1 MMNPKRVLLLVP
13 LSLGAALW
21 GVNWKLD
28 HPPQTT
34 ADKEFQFQMRSV
46 DTIEVVDFSDASSV
60 KFQNA
65 EVGTFTNLIQLA
77 RREPTSFTTFNP
89 RWKINCFAK
98 GKYVDGFLLLAGGT
112 ILVAYGTR
120 RQNSQPWAGRLNARA
135 ARRLRIH
142 LLDAFKGAA
151 SSP

>member
-1 MMNPKRVLLLVP
+1 MKRAFLFLIP

-28 HPPQTT
+28 HPPQTI
-34 ADKEFQFQMRSV
+34 ADKEFQLQMKSV
-46 DTIEVVDFSDASSV
+46 DTIEVDDFSSASSV
-60 KFQNA
+60 KLKSA
-65 EVGTFTNLIQLA
+65 EVETFTNLIQLA
-77 RREPTSFTTFNP
+77 RREPTSFTKFNP
-89 RWKINCFAK
+89 RWKINCFRK
-98 GKYVDGFLLLAGGT
+98 GKYVDGFVLFAEGT
-112 ILVAYGTR
+112 VLVAYGTR

-142 LLDAFKGAA
+142 LLDVFKGAA